1 MESRSASKR
10 VRAPVADPGMLD
22 LEHVDFDGEGEEESL
37 LAMTSAMTTLIGTM
51 RYSVKLMPRLL
62 FWRRKSPI
70 RRRTSS
76 RINIKDCHCGSAM
89 NIQKYSR
96 GTDGYIWRCPKH
108 NCKATRSVRTGS
120 FFSNSNITLTKY
132 MVIILH

>member
-76 RINIKDCHCGSAM
+76 RICGVIGRLFCCGVTYCDFAHHDS
-89 NIQKYSR
+89 IEVDSGGVVVCLPELSWDDKISSR
-96 GTDGYIWRCPKH
+96 L
-108 NCKATRSVRTGS
+108 
-120 FFSNSNITLTKY
+120 NSSLL
-132 MVIILH
+132 VHEFL